1 MIRGKYIRSFKNNHL
16 SNDPSSSSIKEK
28 TKYRYNL
35 RLAEQL
41 SEETPSKKSPNYNT
55 KTLQGGNDNNDYSK
69 KLKENNTNKNIFNI
83 SKALT
88 HFNLASN
95 TEEKIKEKPI
105 DRETNNFNDVRKKI
119 NFRERLNNSRKK
131 RAFFNNNI
139 SSNQDMEKNITNN
152 QNNNLN
158 TNINEEKEENNNNKE
173 EFPSKNRILT
183 NSDARN
189 KKRRLRFDIIKEN
202 DENENSY
209 NNIKELKNKNM
220 SNIVKDIKEENIGNE
235 ISDTVRCHMCLQ
247 KMVHPKMCP
256 KCHHISCEKCL
267 YNWFLK
273 DQNKECN
280 YCKEPVN
287 FYEFISVPFMDTI
300 VDFVEKVIYDK
311 KKYSASFQQN
321 FENDLNNIKN
331 EDINLININNTNNT
345 NNIKDFCDIHP
356 TEPLYY
362 YCIDCSKGY
371 CKTCF
376 VFFGNEK
383 DKHLNHKI
391 IEYSEYIKLNLPL
404 LKEQEEKID
413 NNIKLINDLIDQCKS
428 YKSLYEFQKNAINDY
443 ISYIQQK
450 LNEEMDEYI
459 KKIEDKMI
467 ELKQSIELYE
477 KTKNEINDFY
487 RKINK
492 KNKTSLNVQYYIDKI
507 EKNNKKNLM
516 NDNEISEIL
525 NIPDNFNIKIYHSK
539 NEVIDSEKYINK
551 KIKLEDDIEIALD
564 NKMKN
569 SININISF
577 PKDKRKHIFK
587 ALIYFKQ
594 KDSNLINGYSIDDIK
609 EGKIY
614 YSMSKKIKFEENE
627 KSVFEI
633 KAIIY
638 DFYFE

>member
-28 TKYRYNL
+28 SKYRYNL
-35 RLAEQL
+35 RLTEKM
-41 SEETPSKKSPNYNT
+41 SEENPIQKSPNYNT

-88 HFNLASN
+88 HFNLAPN
-95 TEEKIKEKPI
+95 TDEKLKEKPI
-105 DRETNNFNDVRKKI
+105 DREANNLNDVRKKI

-131 RAFFNNNI
+131 RAFFNNNG
-139 SSNQDMEKNITNN
+139 SSNQEKEKNSNNN
-152 QNNNLN
+152 QNTNLN
-158 TNINEEKEENNNNKE
+158 TNLNVEKEENNDNKE
-173 EFPSKNRILT
+173 EFQSKSRILT
-183 NSDARN
+183 NSEARN

-209 NNIKELKNKNM
+209 NNNKELKNRNVNSM
-220 SNIVKDIKEENIGNE
+220 VKDIKEENIGNE
-235 ISDTVRCHMCLQ
+235 ISDTVRCHMCFQ

-311 KKYSASFQQN
+311 KKYSASFQKN
-321 FENDLNNIKN
+321 FDNNLNNIKSD
-331 EDINLININNTNNT
+331 DINLININNINT
-345 NNIKDFCDIHP
+345 IKDFCEIHP
-356 TEPLYY
+356 TEPLHY
-362 YCIDCSKGY
+362 YCIDCNKGY

-413 NNIKLINDLIDQCKS
+413 NNIKFINDSISQCKS

-450 LNEEMDEYI
+450 LNEEMDHYI
-459 KKIEDKMI
+459 KKIEDKI
-467 ELKQSIELYE
+467 LDLKQSIELYE
-477 KTKNEINDFY
+477 KSKNEINDFY

-492 KNKTSLNVQYYIDKI
+492 KNKTSLNVQFFIDKI
-507 EKNNKKNLM
+507 EKNNRKHLM
-516 NDNEISEIL
+516 NDEISDLL
-525 NIPDNFNIKIYHSK
+525 NIPDNFNIKIYQSK
-539 NEVIDSEKYINK
+539 NEDIDFEKYLNK

-569 SININISF
+569 SININVSF
-577 PKDKRKHIFK
+577 PKDKRRHAFK
-587 ALIYFKQ
+587 VLVFLKQ
-594 KDSNLINGYSIDDIK
+594 KDLNIVNGYSIDDIK

-614 YSMSKKIKFEENE
+614 YSMSKKIKFEDSE
-627 KSVFEI
+627 KSIIEF

>member
-28 TKYRYNL
+28 SKYRYNL
-35 RLAEQL
+35 RLTEKM
-41 SEETPSKKSPNYNT
+41 SEENPIQKSPNYNT

-88 HFNLASN
+88 HFNLAPN
-95 TEEKIKEKPI
+95 TDEKLKEKPI
-105 DRETNNFNDVRKKI
+105 DREANNLNDVRKKI

-131 RAFFNNNI
+131 RAFFNNNG
-139 SSNQDMEKNITNN
+139 SSNQEKEKNSNNN
-152 QNNNLN
+152 QNTNLN
-158 TNINEEKEENNNNKE
+158 TNLNVEKEENNDNKE
-173 EFPSKNRILT
+173 EFQSKSRILT
-183 NSDARN
+183 NSEARN

-209 NNIKELKNKNM
+209 NNNKELKNRNVNSM
-220 SNIVKDIKEENIGNE
+220 VKDIKEENIGNE
-235 ISDTVRCHMCLQ
+235 ISDTVRCHMCFQ

-311 KKYSASFQQN
+311 KKYSASFQKN
-321 FENDLNNIKN
+321 FDNDLNNIKSD
-331 EDINLININNTNNT
+331 DINLININNINT
-345 NNIKDFCDIHP
+345 IKDFCEIHP
-356 TEPLYY
+356 TEPLHY
-362 YCIDCSKGY
+362 YCIDCNKGY

-413 NNIKLINDLIDQCKS
+413 NNIKFINDSISQCKS

-450 LNEEMDEYI
+450 LNEEMDHYI
-459 KKIEDKMI
+459 KKIEDKI
-467 ELKQSIELYE
+467 LDLKQSIELYE
-477 KTKNEINDFY
+477 KSKNEINDFY

-492 KNKTSLNVQYYIDKI
+492 KNKTSLNVQFFIDKI
-507 EKNNKKNLM
+507 EKNNRKHLM
-516 NDNEISEIL
+516 NDEISDL
-525 NIPDNFNIKIYHSK
+525 FNIPDNFNIKIYQSK
-539 NEVIDSEKYINK
+539 NEDIDFEKYLNK

-569 SININISF
+569 SININVSF
-577 PKDKRKHIFK
+577 PKDKRRHAFK
-587 ALIYFKQ
+587 VLVFLKQ
-594 KDSNLINGYSIDDIK
+594 KDLNIVNGYSIDDIK

-614 YSMSKKIKFEENE
+614 YSMSKKIKFEDSE
-627 KSVFEI
+627 KSIIEF

>member
-28 TKYRYNL
+28 SKYRYNL
-35 RLAEQL
+35 RLTEKM
-41 SEETPSKKSPNYNT
+41 SEENPIQKSPNYNT

-88 HFNLASN
+88 HFNLVPN
-95 TEEKIKEKPI
+95 TDEKLKEKPI
-105 DRETNNFNDVRKKI
+105 DREANNFNDVRKKI

-131 RAFFNNNI
+131 RAFFNNNC
-139 SSNQDMEKNITNN
+139 SSNQDKEKNSNNN
-152 QNNNLN
+152 QNTNLN
-158 TNINEEKEENNNNKE
+158 TNIKEEKEENNNNKE

-183 NSDARN
+183 NSEARN

-209 NNIKELKNKNM
+209 NNNKELKIRNVNSM
-220 SNIVKDIKEENIGNE
+220 VKDIKEENIGNE
-235 ISDTVRCHMCLQ
+235 ISDTVRCHMCFQ

-311 KKYSASFQQN
+311 KKYSASFQKN
-321 FENDLNNIKN
+321 FDNDLNNIKN
-331 EDINLININNTNNT
+331 DDINLININNINT
-345 NNIKDFCDIHP
+345 IKDFCEIHP

-413 NNIKLINDLIDQCKS
+413 NNIKFINDSISQCKS

-443 ISYIQQK
+443 ILYIQQK
-450 LNEEMDEYI
+450 LNEEMDHYI
-459 KKIEDKMI
+459 KKIEDKI
-467 ELKQSIELYE
+467 LDLKQSIELYE
-477 KTKNEINDFY
+477 KSKNEINDFY

-492 KNKTSLNVQYYIDKI
+492 KNKTSLNVQFFIDKI
-507 EKNNKKNLM
+507 EKNNRKNLM
-516 NDNEISEIL
+516 NDEISDLL

-539 NEVIDSEKYINK
+539 NEDIDFEKYLNK

-569 SININISF
+569 SININVSF
-577 PKDKRKHIFK
+577 PKDKRRHTFK
-587 ALIYFKQ
+587 VLVFLKQ
-594 KDSNLINGYSIDDIK
+594 KDLNVVNGYSIDDIK

-614 YSMSKKIKFEENE
+614 YSMSKKIKFEDSE
-627 KSVFEI
+627 KSIFEF

>member
-28 TKYRYNL
+28 SKYRYNL
-35 RLAEQL
+35 RLTEKM
-41 SEETPSKKSPNYNT
+41 SEENPIQKSPNYNT
-55 KTLQGGNDNNDYSK
+55 KTLQGVNDNNDYSK

-88 HFNLASN
+88 HFNLVPN
-95 TEEKIKEKPI
+95 TDEKLKEKPI
-105 DRETNNFNDVRKKI
+105 DREANNFNDVRKKI

-131 RAFFNNNI
+131 RAFFNNNG
-139 SSNQDMEKNITNN
+139 SSNQDKEKNSNNN
-152 QNNNLN
+152 QNTNLN
-158 TNINEEKEENNNNKE
+158 TNIKEEKEENNNNKE
-173 EFPSKNRILT
+173 EFLSKNRILT
-183 NSDARN
+183 NSEARN

-209 NNIKELKNKNM
+209 NNNKELKNRNVNSM
-220 SNIVKDIKEENIGNE
+220 VKDIKEENIGNE
-235 ISDTVRCHMCLQ
+235 ISDTVRCHMCFQ

-311 KKYSASFQQN
+311 KKYSASFQKN
-321 FENDLNNIKN
+321 FDNDLNNIKN
-331 EDINLININNTNNT
+331 DDINLININNINT
-345 NNIKDFCDIHP
+345 IKDFCEIHP

-413 NNIKLINDLIDQCKS
+413 NNIKFINDSISQCKS

-443 ISYIQQK
+443 ILYIQQK
-450 LNEEMDEYI
+450 LNEEMDHYI
-459 KKIEDKMI
+459 KKIEDKI
-467 ELKQSIELYE
+467 LDLKQSIELYE
-477 KTKNEINDFY
+477 KSKNEINDFY

-492 KNKTSLNVQYYIDKI
+492 KNKTSLNVQFFIDKI
-507 EKNNKKNLM
+507 EKNNRKNLM
-516 NDNEISEIL
+516 NDEISDLL

-539 NEVIDSEKYINK
+539 NEDIDFEKYLNK

-569 SININISF
+569 SININVSF
-577 PKDKRKHIFK
+577 PKDKRRHTFK
-587 ALIYFKQ
+587 VLVFLKQ
-594 KDSNLINGYSIDDIK
+594 KDLNVVNGYSIDDIK

-614 YSMSKKIKFEENE
+614 YSMSKKIKFEDSE
-627 KSVFEI
+627 KSIFEF

>member
-28 TKYRYNL
+28 SKYRYNL
-35 RLAEQL
+35 RLTEKM
-41 SEETPSKKSPNYNT
+41 SEENPIQKSPNYNT

-88 HFNLASN
+88 HFNLVPN
-95 TEEKIKEKPI
+95 TDEKLKEKPI
-105 DRETNNFNDVRKKI
+105 DREANNFNDVRKKI

-131 RAFFNNNI
+131 RAFFNNNG
-139 SSNQDMEKNITNN
+139 SSNQDKEKNSNNN
-152 QNNNLN
+152 QNTNLN
-158 TNINEEKEENNNNKE
+158 TNIKEEKEENNNNKE

-183 NSDARN
+183 NSEARN

-209 NNIKELKNKNM
+209 NNNKELKNRNVNSM
-220 SNIVKDIKEENIGNE
+220 VKDIKEENIGNE
-235 ISDTVRCHMCLQ
+235 ISDTVRCHMCFQ

-311 KKYSASFQQN
+311 KKYSASFQKN
-321 FENDLNNIKN
+321 FDNDLNNIKN
-331 EDINLININNTNNT
+331 DDINLININNINT
-345 NNIKDFCDIHP
+345 IKDFCEIHP

-413 NNIKLINDLIDQCKS
+413 NNIKFINDSISQCKS

-443 ISYIQQK
+443 ILYIQQK
-450 LNEEMDEYI
+450 LNEEMDHYI
-459 KKIEDKMI
+459 KKIEDKI
-467 ELKQSIELYE
+467 LDLKQSIELYE
-477 KTKNEINDFY
+477 KSKNEINDFY

-492 KNKTSLNVQYYIDKI
+492 KNKTSLNVQFFIDKI
-507 EKNNKKNLM
+507 EKNNRKNLM
-516 NDNEISEIL
+516 NDEISDLL

-539 NEVIDSEKYINK
+539 NEDIDFEKYLNK

-569 SININISF
+569 SININVSF
-577 PKDKRKHIFK
+577 PKDKSRHTFK
-587 ALIYFKQ
+587 VFLFLKQ
-594 KDSNLINGYSIDDIK
+594 KDLNVVNGYSIDDIK

-614 YSMSKKIKFEENE
+614 YSMSKKIKFEDSE
-627 KSVFEI
+627 KSIFEF

>member
-28 TKYRYNL
+28 SKYRYNL
-35 RLAEQL
+35 RLTEKM
-41 SEETPSKKSPNYNT
+41 SEENPIQKSPNYNT

-88 HFNLASN
+88 HFNLVPN
-95 TEEKIKEKPI
+95 TDEKLKEKPI
-105 DRETNNFNDVRKKI
+105 DREANNFNDVRKKI

-131 RAFFNNNI
+131 RAFFNNNG
-139 SSNQDMEKNITNN
+139 SSNQDKEKNSNNN
-152 QNNNLN
+152 QNTNLN
-158 TNINEEKEENNNNKE
+158 TNIKEEKEENNNNKE

-183 NSDARN
+183 NSEARN

-209 NNIKELKNKNM
+209 NNNKELKNRNVNSM
-220 SNIVKDIKEENIGNE
+220 VKDIKEENIGNE
-235 ISDTVRCHMCLQ
+235 ISDTVRCHMCFQ

-311 KKYSASFQQN
+311 KKYSASFQKN
-321 FENDLNNIKN
+321 FDNDLNNIKN
-331 EDINLININNTNNT
+331 DDINLININNINT
-345 NNIKDFCDIHP
+345 IKDFCEIHP

-413 NNIKLINDLIDQCKS
+413 NNIKFINDSISQCKS

-443 ISYIQQK
+443 ILYIQQK
-450 LNEEMDEYI
+450 LNEEMDHYI
-459 KKIEDKMI
+459 KKIEDKI
-467 ELKQSIELYE
+467 LDLKQSIELYE
-477 KTKNEINDFY
+477 KSKNEINDFY

-492 KNKTSLNVQYYIDKI
+492 KNKTTLNVQFFIDKI
-507 EKNNKKNLM
+507 EKNNRKNLM
-516 NDNEISEIL
+516 NDEISDLL

-539 NEVIDSEKYINK
+539 NEDIDFEKYLNK

-569 SININISF
+569 SININVSF
-577 PKDKRKHIFK
+577 PKDKRRHTFK
-587 ALIYFKQ
+587 VLVFLKQ
-594 KDSNLINGYSIDDIK
+594 KDLNVVNGYSIDDIK

-614 YSMSKKIKFEENE
+614 YSMSKKIKFEDSE
-627 KSVFEI
+627 KSIFEF

>member
-28 TKYRYNL
+28 SKYRYNL
-35 RLAEQL
+35 RLTEKM
-41 SEETPSKKSPNYNT
+41 SEENPIQKSPNYNT

-88 HFNLASN
+88 HFNLVPN
-95 TEEKIKEKPI
+95 TDEKLKEKPI
-105 DRETNNFNDVRKKI
+105 DREANNFNDVRKKI

-131 RAFFNNNI
+131 RAFFNNNG
-139 SSNQDMEKNITNN
+139 SSNQDKEKNSNNN
-152 QNNNLN
+152 QNINLN
-158 TNINEEKEENNNNKE
+158 TNIKEEKEENNNNKE

-183 NSDARN
+183 NSEARN

-209 NNIKELKNKNM
+209 NNNKELKNRNVNSM
-220 SNIVKDIKEENIGNE
+220 VKDIKEENIGNE
-235 ISDTVRCHMCLQ
+235 ISDTVRCHMCFQ

-311 KKYSASFQQN
+311 KKYSASFQKN
-321 FENDLNNIKN
+321 FDNDLNNIKN
-331 EDINLININNTNNT
+331 DDINLININNINT
-345 NNIKDFCDIHP
+345 IKDFCEIHP

-413 NNIKLINDLIDQCKS
+413 NNIKFINDSISQCKS

-443 ISYIQQK
+443 ILYIQQK
-450 LNEEMDEYI
+450 LNEEMDHYI
-459 KKIEDKMI
+459 KKIEDKI
-467 ELKQSIELYE
+467 LDLKQSIELYE
-477 KTKNEINDFY
+477 KSKNEINDFY

-492 KNKTSLNVQYYIDKI
+492 KNKTSLNVQFFIDKI
-507 EKNNKKNLM
+507 EKNNRKNLM
-516 NDNEISEIL
+516 NDEISDLL

-539 NEVIDSEKYINK
+539 NEDIDFEKYLNK

-569 SININISF
+569 SININVSF
-577 PKDKRKHIFK
+577 PKDKRRHTFK
-587 ALIYFKQ
+587 VLVFLKQ
-594 KDSNLINGYSIDDIK
+594 KDLNVVNGYSIDDIK

-614 YSMSKKIKFEENE
+614 YSMSKKIKFEDSE
-627 KSVFEI
+627 KSIFEF

>member
-28 TKYRYNL
+28 SKYRYNL
-35 RLAEQL
+35 RLTEKM
-41 SEETPSKKSPNYNT
+41 SEENPIQKSPNYNT

-88 HFNLASN
+88 HFNLVPN
-95 TEEKIKEKPI
+95 TDEKLKEKPI
-105 DRETNNFNDVRKKI
+105 DREANNFNDVRKKI

-131 RAFFNNNI
+131 RAFFNNNG
-139 SSNQDMEKNITNN
+139 SSNQDKEKNSNNN
-152 QNNNLN
+152 QNTNLN
-158 TNINEEKEENNNNKE
+158 TNIKEENNNNKE

-183 NSDARN
+183 NSEARN

-209 NNIKELKNKNM
+209 NNNKELKNRNVNSM
-220 SNIVKDIKEENIGNE
+220 VKDIKEENIGNE
-235 ISDTVRCHMCLQ
+235 ISDTVRCHMCFQ

-311 KKYSASFQQN
+311 KKYSASFQKN
-321 FENDLNNIKN
+321 FDNDLNNIKN
-331 EDINLININNTNNT
+331 DDINLININNINT
-345 NNIKDFCDIHP
+345 IKDFCEIHP

-413 NNIKLINDLIDQCKS
+413 NNIKFINDSISQCKS

-443 ISYIQQK
+443 ILYIQQK
-450 LNEEMDEYI
+450 LNEEMDHYI
-459 KKIEDKMI
+459 KKIEDKI
-467 ELKQSIELYE
+467 LDLKQSIELYE
-477 KTKNEINDFY
+477 KSKNEINDFY

-492 KNKTSLNVQYYIDKI
+492 KNKTSLNVQFFIDKI
-507 EKNNKKNLM
+507 EKNNRKNLM
-516 NDNEISEIL
+516 NDEISDLL

-539 NEVIDSEKYINK
+539 NEDIDFEKYLNK

-569 SININISF
+569 SININVSF
-577 PKDKRKHIFK
+577 PKDKRRHTFK
-587 ALIYFKQ
+587 VLVFLKQ
-594 KDSNLINGYSIDDIK
+594 KDLNVVNGYSIDDIK

-614 YSMSKKIKFEENE
+614 YSMSKKIKFEDSE
-627 KSVFEI
+627 KSIFEF

>member
-1 MIRGKYIRSFKNNHL
+1 MIRGKYIRSFKNTHL

-28 TKYRYNL
+28 PKYRYNF
-35 RLAEQL
+35 RLTDQL

-88 HFNLASN
+88 HFNLVPN
-95 TEEKIKEKPI
+95 TDEKIKEKPM

-131 RAFFNNNI
+131 RAFLNNNI
-139 SSNQDMEKNITNN
+139 PSNQDRENNNNNN
-152 QNNNLN
+152 QNANINA
-158 TNINEEKEENNNNKE
+158 NINEEKEENNNNKE
-173 EFPSKNRILT
+173 EIPSKSRILT
-183 NSDARN
+183 NSEARN

-202 DENENSY
+202 EENENSY
-209 NNIKELKNKNM
+209 NNIKEFKNKNI
-220 SNIVKDIKEENIGNE
+220 NNLVKDIKEENIGNE
-235 ISDTVRCHMCLQ
+235 ISDTVKCHMCFQ

-321 FENDLNNIKN
+321 FDNDLNNIKN
-331 EDINLININNTNNT
+331 EDINLININNTNN
-345 NNIKDFCDIHP
+345 IKDFCDIHP
-356 TEPLYY
+356 TETLYY

-391 IEYSEYIKLNLPL
+391 IEYSEYINMNLPL

-413 NNIKLINDLIDQCKS
+413 NNIKLINDLLTQCKS

-443 ISYIQQK
+443 ISNIKQK

-459 KKIEDKMI
+459 KKIEDKI
-467 ELKQSIELYE
+467 LYLKQSMELYE
-477 KTKNEINDFY
+477 KTKNEINEFY

-507 EKNNKKNLM
+507 
-516 NDNEISEIL
+516 L
-525 NIPDNFNIKIYHSK
+525 N
-539 NEVIDSEKYINK
+539 V
-551 KIKLEDDIEIALD
+551 
-564 NKMKN
+564 
-569 SININISF
+569 
-577 PKDKRKHIFK
+577 
-587 ALIYFKQ
+587 
-594 KDSNLINGYSIDDIK
+594 
-609 EGKIY
+609 
-614 YSMSKKIKFEENE
+614 
-627 KSVFEI
+627 
-633 KAIIY
+633 
-638 DFYFE
+638 

>member
-28 TKYRYNL
+28 SKYRYNL
-35 RLAEQL
+35 RLTDQM
-41 SEETPSKKSPNYNT
+41 SEENPIQKSPNYNT

-88 HFNLASN
+88 HFNLVPN
-95 TEEKIKEKPI
+95 TDEKLKEKSI
-105 DRETNNFNDVRKKI
+105 DREANNFNDVRKKI

-131 RAFFNNNI
+131 RAFFNSNG
-139 SSNQDMEKNITNN
+139 SSNQDKEKNSNNN
-152 QNNNLN
+152 QTTNLN
-158 TNINEEKEENNNNKE
+158 TNIIVEKEENNNNKE
-173 EFPSKNRILT
+173 EFQSKSRILT
-183 NSDARN
+183 NSEAQN

-209 NNIKELKNKNM
+209 NNNKELKNRNVNSM
-220 SNIVKDIKEENIGNE
+220 VKDIKEENIGNE
-235 ISDTVRCHMCLQ
+235 ISDTVRCHMCFQ

-311 KKYSASFQQN
+311 KKYSASFQKN
-321 FENDLNNIKN
+321 FDNDLNNIKN
-331 EDINLININNTNNT
+331 DDINLININNINT
-345 NNIKDFCDIHP
+345 IKDFCEIHP

-413 NNIKLINDLIDQCKS
+413 NNIKFINDSISQCKS

-443 ISYIQQK
+443 ILYIQQK
-450 LNEEMDEYI
+450 LNEEMDHYI
-459 KKIEDKMI
+459 KKIEDKI
-467 ELKQSIELYE
+467 LDLKQSIELYE
-477 KTKNEINDFY
+477 KSKNEINDFY

-492 KNKTSLNVQYYIDKI
+492 KNKTSLNVQFFIDKI
-507 EKNNKKNLM
+507 EKNNRKNLM
-516 NDNEISEIL
+516 NDEISDLL

-539 NEVIDSEKYINK
+539 NEDIDFEKYLNK

-569 SININISF
+569 SININVSF
-577 PKDKRKHIFK
+577 PKDKRRHTFK
-587 ALIYFKQ
+587 VLVFLKQ
-594 KDSNLINGYSIDDIK
+594 KDLNVVNGYSIDDIK

-614 YSMSKKIKFEENE
+614 YSMSKKIKFEDNE
-627 KSVFEI
+627 KSIFEF

>member
-28 TKYRYNL
+28 SKYRYNL
-35 RLAEQL
+35 RLTEKM
-41 SEETPSKKSPNYNT
+41 SEENPIQKSPNYNT

-88 HFNLASN
+88 HFNLVPN
-95 TEEKIKEKPI
+95 TDEKLKEKPI
-105 DRETNNFNDVRKKI
+105 DREANNFNDVRKKI

-131 RAFFNNNI
+131 RAFFNNNG
-139 SSNQDMEKNITNN
+139 SSNQDKEKNSNNN
-152 QNNNLN
+152 QNTNLN
-158 TNINEEKEENNNNKE
+158 TNIKEEKEENNNNKE

-183 NSDARN
+183 NSEARN

-209 NNIKELKNKNM
+209 NNNKELKNRNVNSM
-220 SNIVKDIKEENIGNE
+220 VKDIKEENIGNE
-235 ISDTVRCHMCLQ
+235 ISDTVRCHMCFQ

-311 KKYSASFQQN
+311 KKYSASFQKN
-321 FENDLNNIKN
+321 FDNDLNNIKN
-331 EDINLININNTNNT
+331 DDINLININNINT
-345 NNIKDFCDIHP
+345 IKDFCEIHP

-413 NNIKLINDLIDQCKS
+413 NNIKFINDSISQCKS

-443 ISYIQQK
+443 ILYIQQK
-450 LNEEMDEYI
+450 LNEEMDHYI
-459 KKIEDKMI
+459 KKIEDKI
-467 ELKQSIELYE
+467 LDLKQSIELYE
-477 KTKNEINDFY
+477 KSKNEINDFY

-492 KNKTSLNVQYYIDKI
+492 KNKTSLNVQFFIDKI
-507 EKNNKKNLM
+507 EKNNRKNLM
-516 NDNEISEIL
+516 NDEISDLL

-539 NEVIDSEKYINK
+539 NEDIDFEKYLNK

-569 SININISF
+569 SININVSF
-577 PKDKRKHIFK
+577 PKDKRRHTFK
-587 ALIYFKQ
+587 VLVFLKQ
-594 KDSNLINGYSIDDIK
+594 KDLNVVNGYSIDDIK

-614 YSMSKKIKFEENE
+614 YSMSKKIKFEDNE
-627 KSVFEI
+627 KSIFEF

>member
-28 TKYRYNL
+28 SKYRYNL
-35 RLAEQL
+35 RLTEKM
-41 SEETPSKKSPNYNT
+41 SEENPIQKSPNYNT
-55 KTLQGGNDNNDYSK
+55 KTLQGGIDNNDYSK

-88 HFNLASN
+88 HFNLAPN
-95 TEEKIKEKPI
+95 TDEKLKEKPI
-105 DRETNNFNDVRKKI
+105 DREANNLNDVRKKI

-131 RAFFNNNI
+131 RAFFNNNG
-139 SSNQDMEKNITNN
+139 SSNQEKEKNSNNN
-152 QNNNLN
+152 QNTNLN
-158 TNINEEKEENNNNKE
+158 TNLNVEKEENNDNKE
-173 EFPSKNRILT
+173 EFQSKSRILT
-183 NSDARN
+183 NSEARN

-209 NNIKELKNKNM
+209 NNNKELKNRNVNSM
-220 SNIVKDIKEENIGNE
+220 VKDIKEENIGNE
-235 ISDTVRCHMCLQ
+235 ISDTVRCHMCFQ

-311 KKYSASFQQN
+311 KKYSASFQKN
-321 FENDLNNIKN
+321 FDNNLNNIKSD
-331 EDINLININNTNNT
+331 DINLININNINT
-345 NNIKDFCDIHP
+345 IKDFCEIHP
-356 TEPLYY
+356 TEPLHY
-362 YCIDCSKGY
+362 YCIDCNKGY

-413 NNIKLINDLIDQCKS
+413 NNIKFINDSISQCKS

-450 LNEEMDEYI
+450 LNEEMDHYI
-459 KKIEDKMI
+459 KKIEDKI
-467 ELKQSIELYE
+467 LDLKQSIELYE
-477 KTKNEINDFY
+477 KSKNEINDFY

-492 KNKTSLNVQYYIDKI
+492 KNKTSLNVQFFIDKI
-507 EKNNKKNLM
+507 EKNNRKHLM
-516 NDNEISEIL
+516 NDEISDLL
-525 NIPDNFNIKIYHSK
+525 NIPDNFNIKIYQSK
-539 NEVIDSEKYINK
+539 NEDIDFEKYLNK

-569 SININISF
+569 SININVSF
-577 PKDKRKHIFK
+577 PKDKRRHAFK
-587 ALIYFKQ
+587 VLVFLKQ
-594 KDSNLINGYSIDDIK
+594 KDLNIVNGYSIDDIK

-614 YSMSKKIKFEENE
+614 YSMSKKIKFEDSE
-627 KSVFEI
+627 KSIIEF

>member
-28 TKYRYNL
+28 SKYRYNL
-35 RLAEQL
+35 RLTEKM
-41 SEETPSKKSPNYNT
+41 SEENPIQKSPNYNT

-88 HFNLASN
+88 HFNLVPN
-95 TEEKIKEKPI
+95 TDEKLKEKPI
-105 DRETNNFNDVRKKI
+105 DREANNFNDVRKKI

-131 RAFFNNNI
+131 RAFFNNNG
-139 SSNQDMEKNITNN
+139 SSNQDKEKNSNNN
-152 QNNNLN
+152 QNTNLN
-158 TNINEEKEENNNNKE
+158 TNIKEEKEENNNNKE

-183 NSDARN
+183 NSEARN

-209 NNIKELKNKNM
+209 NNNKELKNRNVNSM
-220 SNIVKDIKEENIGNE
+220 VKDIKEENIGNE
-235 ISDTVRCHMCLQ
+235 ISDTVMCHMCFQ

-311 KKYSASFQQN
+311 KKYSASFQKN
-321 FENDLNNIKN
+321 FDNDLNNIKN
-331 EDINLININNTNNT
+331 DDINLININNINT
-345 NNIKDFCDIHP
+345 IKDFCEIHP

-413 NNIKLINDLIDQCKS
+413 NNIKFINDSISQCKS

-443 ISYIQQK
+443 ILYIQQK
-450 LNEEMDEYI
+450 LNEEMDHYI
-459 KKIEDKMI
+459 KKIEDKI
-467 ELKQSIELYE
+467 LDLKQSIELYE
-477 KTKNEINDFY
+477 KSKNEINDFY

-492 KNKTSLNVQYYIDKI
+492 KNKTTLNVQFFIDKI
-507 EKNNKKNLM
+507 EKNNRKNLM
-516 NDNEISEIL
+516 NDEISDLL

-539 NEVIDSEKYINK
+539 NEDIDFEKYLNK

-569 SININISF
+569 SININVSF
-577 PKDKRKHIFK
+577 PKDKRRHTFK
-587 ALIYFKQ
+587 VLVFLKQ
-594 KDSNLINGYSIDDIK
+594 KDLNVVNGYSIDDIK

-614 YSMSKKIKFEENE
+614 YSMSKKIKFEDSE
-627 KSVFEI
+627 KSIFEF

>member
-1 MIRGKYIRSFKNNHL
+1 MIRGKYIRSFKNAHL

-28 TKYRYNL
+28 SKYRYNL
-35 RLAEQL
+35 HSTQKF
-41 SEETPSKKSPNYNT
+41 SEDTPSKKSPNYNT
-55 KTLQGGNDNNDYSK
+55 KTLQGGNDNNDSSK

-88 HFNLASN
+88 HFNIPSN
-95 TEEKIKEKPI
+95 TDEKLKEKPT
-105 DRETNNFNDVRKKI
+105 DRESNNFNDIRKKI

-131 RAFFNNNI
+131 RAFLNNNI
-139 SSNQDMEKNITNN
+139 SSNQEKDK
-152 QNNNLN
+152 NNNNNDNYN
-158 TNINEEKEENNNNKE
+158 TNINVEKGDKNSDKE
-173 EFPSKNRILT
+173 DFPNKNRILT
-183 NSDARN
+183 NSEARN
-189 KKRRLRFDIIKEN
+189 KKRRLRFDVIKEN

-209 NNIKELKNKNM
+209 NNPNELKNRNIN
-220 SNIVKDIKEENIGNE
+220 SIVKDIKEENIGNE

-311 KKYSASFQQN
+311 KKYSASFQKN
-321 FENDLNNIKN
+321 FDNELNNIKN
-331 EDINLININNTNNT
+331 EDINLTNINYN

-404 LKEQEEKID
+404 LKEQEEKLD
-413 NNIKLINDLIDQCKS
+413 NNIKFVNDIIAQCKS

-450 LNEEMDEYI
+450 LNSEMDEYI
-459 KKIEDKMI
+459 KKIEDKI
-467 ELKQSIELYE
+467 LDLKQSIELYE
-477 KTKNEINDFY
+477 KSKNEINDFY

-507 EKNNKKNLM
+507 EKNNKRNFM
-516 NDNEISEIL
+516 NNEEISQLL
-525 NIPDNFNIKIYHSK
+525 NIPDNFNIKIYHTK
-539 NEVIDSEKYINK
+539 NEVIDSIKYLNK

-569 SININISF
+569 SINMNISF
-577 PKDKRKHIFK
+577 PKDRRRHFYKV
-587 ALIYFKQ
+587 LVYFKQ
-594 KDSNLINGYSIDDIK
+594 KDLNIINGYSIDDIK

-614 YSMSKKIKFEENE
+614 YSMSKKIKFEDNE
-627 KSVFEI
+627 ESLFEI

>member
-28 TKYRYNL
+28 SKYRYNL
-35 RLAEQL
+35 RLTEKM
-41 SEETPSKKSPNYNT
+41 SEENPIQKSPNYNT

-88 HFNLASN
+88 HFNLVPN
-95 TEEKIKEKPI
+95 TDEKLKEKPI
-105 DRETNNFNDVRKKI
+105 DREANNFNDVRKKI

-131 RAFFNNNI
+131 RAFFNNNG
-139 SSNQDMEKNITNN
+139 SSNQDKEKNSNNN
-152 QNNNLN
+152 QNTNLN
-158 TNINEEKEENNNNKE
+158 TNIKEEKEENNNNKE

-183 NSDARN
+183 NSEARN

-209 NNIKELKNKNM
+209 NNNKELKNRNVNSM
-220 SNIVKDIKEENIGNE
+220 VKDIKEENIGNE
-235 ISDTVRCHMCLQ
+235 ISDTVRCHMCFQ

-311 KKYSASFQQN
+311 KKYSASFQKN
-321 FENDLNNIKN
+321 FDNDLNNIKN
-331 EDINLININNTNNT
+331 DDINLININNINT
-345 NNIKDFCDIHP
+345 IKDFCEIHP

-413 NNIKLINDLIDQCKS
+413 NNIKFINDSISQCKS

-443 ISYIQQK
+443 ILYIQQK
-450 LNEEMDEYI
+450 LNEEMDHYI
-459 KKIEDKMI
+459 KKIEDKI
-467 ELKQSIELYE
+467 LDLKQSIELYE
-477 KTKNEINDFY
+477 KSKNEINDFY

-492 KNKTSLNVQYYIDKI
+492 KNKTSLNVQFFIDKI
-507 EKNNKKNLM
+507 EKNNRKNLM
-516 NDNEISEIL
+516 NDEISDLL

-539 NEVIDSEKYINK
+539 NEDIDFEKYLNK

-569 SININISF
+569 SININVSF
-577 PKDKRKHIFK
+577 PKDKRRHTFK
-587 ALIYFKQ
+587 VLVYLKQ
-594 KDSNLINGYSIDDIK
+594 KDLNVVNGYSIDDIK

-614 YSMSKKIKFEENE
+614 YSMSKKIKFEDSE
-627 KSVFEI
+627 KSIFEF

-638 DFYFE
+638 EFYFE

>member
-1 MIRGKYIRSFKNNHL
+1 
-16 SNDPSSSSIKEK
+16 
-28 TKYRYNL
+28 
-35 RLAEQL
+35 
-41 SEETPSKKSPNYNT
+41 
-55 KTLQGGNDNNDYSK
+55 
-69 KLKENNTNKNIFNI
+69 
-83 SKALT
+83 
-88 HFNLASN
+88 
-95 TEEKIKEKPI
+95 
-105 DRETNNFNDVRKKI
+105 
-119 NFRERLNNSRKK
+119 
-131 RAFFNNNI
+131 
-139 SSNQDMEKNITNN
+139 
-152 QNNNLN
+152 
-158 TNINEEKEENNNNKE
+158 
-173 EFPSKNRILT
+173 
-183 NSDARN
+183 
-189 KKRRLRFDIIKEN
+189 
-202 DENENSY
+202 
-209 NNIKELKNKNM
+209 
-220 SNIVKDIKEENIGNE
+220 
-235 ISDTVRCHMCLQ
+235 
-247 KMVHPKMCP
+247 MVHPKMCP

-321 FENDLNNIKN
+321 FNNDLNNIKN
-331 EDINLININNTNNT
+331 EDINLININNTNN
-345 NNIKDFCDIHP
+345 IKDFCDIHP
-356 TEPLYY
+356 TETLYY

-391 IEYSEYIKLNLPL
+391 IEYSEYINMNLPL

-413 NNIKLINDLIDQCKS
+413 NNINFINDLIAQCKS

-443 ISYIQQK
+443 ISNIKQK

-459 KKIEDKMI
+459 KKIEDKI
-467 ELKQSIELYE
+467 LYLKQSMELYE
-477 KTKNEINDFY
+477 KTKNEINEFY

-507 EKNNKKNLM
+507 EKNSKKNLM
-516 NDNEISEIL
+516 NDEEISEIL
-525 NIPDNFNIKIYHSK
+525 NIPDNFNIKIYHTK
-539 NEVIDSEKYINK
+539 NEVIDSAKHINK

-587 ALIYFKQ
+587 AFIYFKQ
-594 KDSNLINGYSIDDIK
+594 KDLNIINGYSIDDIK

-614 YSMSKKIKFEENE
+614 YSMSKKIKFEDNE
-627 KSVFEI
+627 KSDFEI
-633 KAIIY
+633 KSIIY

>member
-28 TKYRYNL
+28 SKYRYNL
-35 RLAEQL
+35 RLTEKM
-41 SEETPSKKSPNYNT
+41 SEENPIQKSPNYNT

-88 HFNLASN
+88 HFNLVPN
-95 TEEKIKEKPI
+95 TDEKLKEKPI
-105 DRETNNFNDVRKKI
+105 DREANNFNDVRKKI

-131 RAFFNNNI
+131 RAFFNNNG
-139 SSNQDMEKNITNN
+139 SSNQDKEKNSNNN
-152 QNNNLN
+152 QNTNLN
-158 TNINEEKEENNNNKE
+158 TNIKEEKEENNNNKE

-183 NSDARN
+183 NSEARN

-209 NNIKELKNKNM
+209 NNNKELKNRNVNSM
-220 SNIVKDIKEENIGNE
+220 VKDIKEENIGNE
-235 ISDTVRCHMCLQ
+235 ISDTVRCHMCFQ

-311 KKYSASFQQN
+311 KKYSASFQKN
-321 FENDLNNIKN
+321 FDNDLNNIKN
-331 EDINLININNTNNT
+331 DDINLININNINT
-345 NNIKDFCDIHP
+345 IKDFCEIHP

-413 NNIKLINDLIDQCKS
+413 NNIKFINDSISQCKS

-443 ISYIQQK
+443 ILYIQQK
-450 LNEEMDEYI
+450 LNEEMDHYI
-459 KKIEDKMI
+459 KKIEDKI
-467 ELKQSIELYE
+467 LDLKQSIELYE
-477 KTKNEINDFY
+477 KSKNEINDFY

-492 KNKTSLNVQYYIDKI
+492 KNKTSLNVQFFIDKI
-507 EKNNKKNLM
+507 EKNNRKNLM
-516 NDNEISEIL
+516 NDEISDLL

-539 NEVIDSEKYINK
+539 NEDIDFEKYLNK

-569 SININISF
+569 SININVSF
-577 PKDKRKHIFK
+577 PKDKRRHTFK
-587 ALIYFKQ
+587 VLVFLKQ
-594 KDSNLINGYSIDDIK
+594 KDLNVVNGYSIDDIK

-614 YSMSKKIKFEENE
+614 YSMSKKIKFEDSE
-627 KSVFEI
+627 KSIFEF

>member
-28 TKYRYNL
+28 NKYRFNL
-35 RLAEQL
+35 RLTEQL
-41 SEETPSKKSPNYNT
+41 PEDTPSKKSQNYNT

-105 DRETNNFNDVRKKI
+105 DRETNNFNDVKKKI

-139 SSNQDMEKNITNN
+139 PSNQDMDKNTTNN
-152 QNNNLN
+152 QNSNLN
-158 TNINEEKEENNNNKE
+158 TNINEQKEENNNNKE

-235 ISDTVRCHMCLQ
+235 ISDTVRCHMCFQ

-321 FENDLNNIKN
+321 FNNDLNNIKN

-413 NNIKLINDLIDQCKS
+413 NNIKLTNDLIDQCKS

-443 ISYIQQK
+443 ISYIKQK
-450 LNEEMDEYI
+450 LNEGMDEYI
-459 KKIEDKMI
+459 KKIEDKI
-467 ELKQSIELYE
+467 LDLKQSIELYE
-477 KTKNEINDFY
+477 KTKNEMNDFY

-492 KNKTSLNVQYYIDKI
+492 KNKTSLNVQYFIDKI

-516 NDNEISEIL
+516 NDDEISEIL
-525 NIPDNFNIKIYHSK
+525 NIPNNFNIKIYHSK
-539 NEVIDSEKYINK
+539 NEVMDSAKYINK

-594 KDSNLINGYSIDDIK
+594 KELNLINGYSVDDIK

-614 YSMSKKIKFEENE
+614 YSMSKKIKFEDNE
-627 KSVFEI
+627 KSVYEI

>member
-28 TKYRYNL
+28 SKYRYNL
-35 RLAEQL
+35 RLTEKM
-41 SEETPSKKSPNYNT
+41 SEENPIQKSPNYNT
-55 KTLQGGNDNNDYSK
+55 KTLQGVNDNNDYSK

-88 HFNLASN
+88 HFNLVPN
-95 TEEKIKEKPI
+95 TDEKIKEKPI
-105 DRETNNFNDVRKKI
+105 DREANNFNDVRKKI

-131 RAFFNNNI
+131 RAFFNNNG
-139 SSNQDMEKNITNN
+139 SSNQDKEKNSNNN
-152 QNNNLN
+152 QNTNLN
-158 TNINEEKEENNNNKE
+158 TNIKEEKEENNNNKE

-183 NSDARN
+183 NSEARN

-209 NNIKELKNKNM
+209 NNNKELKNRNVNSM
-220 SNIVKDIKEENIGNE
+220 VKDIKEENIGNE
-235 ISDTVRCHMCLQ
+235 ISDTVRCHMCFQ

-311 KKYSASFQQN
+311 KKYSASFQKN
-321 FENDLNNIKN
+321 FDNDLNNIKN
-331 EDINLININNTNNT
+331 DDINLININNINT
-345 NNIKDFCDIHP
+345 IKDFCEIHP

-413 NNIKLINDLIDQCKS
+413 NNIKFINDSISQCKS

-443 ISYIQQK
+443 ILYIQQK
-450 LNEEMDEYI
+450 LNEEMDHYI
-459 KKIEDKMI
+459 KKIEDKI
-467 ELKQSIELYE
+467 LDLKQSIELYE
-477 KTKNEINDFY
+477 KSKNEINDFY

-492 KNKTSLNVQYYIDKI
+492 KNKTSLNVQFFIDKI
-507 EKNNKKNLM
+507 EKNNRKNLM
-516 NDNEISEIL
+516 NDEISDLL

-539 NEVIDSEKYINK
+539 NEDIDFEKYLNK

-569 SININISF
+569 SININVSF
-577 PKDKRKHIFK
+577 PKDKRRHTFK
-587 ALIYFKQ
+587 VLVFLKQ
-594 KDSNLINGYSIDDIK
+594 KDLNVVNGYSIDDIK

-614 YSMSKKIKFEENE
+614 YSMSKKIKFEDNE
-627 KSVFEI
+627 KSIFEF

>member
-28 TKYRYNL
+28 SKYRYNL
-35 RLAEQL
+35 RLTEKM
-41 SEETPSKKSPNYNT
+41 SEENPIQKSPNYNT

-88 HFNLASN
+88 HFNLVPN
-95 TEEKIKEKPI
+95 TDEKIKEKPI
-105 DRETNNFNDVRKKI
+105 DREANNFNDVRKKI

-131 RAFFNNNI
+131 RAFFNNNG
-139 SSNQDMEKNITNN
+139 SSNQDKEKNSNNN
-152 QNNNLN
+152 QNTNLN
-158 TNINEEKEENNNNKE
+158 TNIKEEKEENNNNNKE
-173 EFPSKNRILT
+173 EFLSKNRILT
-183 NSDARN
+183 NSEARN

-209 NNIKELKNKNM
+209 NNNKELKNRNVNSM
-220 SNIVKDIKEENIGNE
+220 VKDIKEENIGNE
-235 ISDTVRCHMCLQ
+235 ISDTVRCHMCFQ

-311 KKYSASFQQN
+311 KKYSASFQKN
-321 FENDLNNIKN
+321 FDNDLNNIKN
-331 EDINLININNTNNT
+331 DDINLININNINT
-345 NNIKDFCDIHP
+345 IKDFCEIHP

-413 NNIKLINDLIDQCKS
+413 NNIKFINDSISQCKS

-443 ISYIQQK
+443 ILYIQQK
-450 LNEEMDEYI
+450 LNEEMDHYI
-459 KKIEDKMI
+459 KKIEDKI
-467 ELKQSIELYE
+467 LDLKQSIELYE
-477 KTKNEINDFY
+477 KSKNEINDFY

-492 KNKTSLNVQYYIDKI
+492 KNKTTLNVQFFIDKI
-507 EKNNKKNLM
+507 EKNNRKNLM
-516 NDNEISEIL
+516 NDEISDLL

-539 NEVIDSEKYINK
+539 NEDIDFEKYLNK

-569 SININISF
+569 SININVSF
-577 PKDKRKHIFK
+577 PKDKRRHTFK
-587 ALIYFKQ
+587 VLVFLKQ
-594 KDSNLINGYSIDDIK
+594 KDLNVVNGYSIDDIK

-614 YSMSKKIKFEENE
+614 YSMSKKIKFEDSE
-627 KSVFEI
+627 KSIFEF

>member
-28 TKYRYNL
+28 SKYRYNL
-35 RLAEQL
+35 RLTEKM
-41 SEETPSKKSPNYNT
+41 SEENPIQKSPNYNT

-88 HFNLASN
+88 HFNLVPN
-95 TEEKIKEKPI
+95 TDEKLKEKPI
-105 DRETNNFNDVRKKI
+105 DREANNFNDVRKKI

-131 RAFFNNNI
+131 RAFFNNNG
-139 SSNQDMEKNITNN
+139 SSNQDKEKNSNNN
-152 QNNNLN
+152 QNINLN
-158 TNINEEKEENNNNKE
+158 TNIKEEKEENNNNKE

-183 NSDARN
+183 NSEARN

-209 NNIKELKNKNM
+209 NNNKELKIRNVNSM
-220 SNIVKDIKEENIGNE
+220 VKDIKEENIGNE
-235 ISDTVRCHMCLQ
+235 ISDTVRCHMCFQ

-311 KKYSASFQQN
+311 KKYSASFQKN
-321 FENDLNNIKN
+321 FDNDLNNIKN
-331 EDINLININNTNNT
+331 DDINLININNINT
-345 NNIKDFCDIHP
+345 IKDFCEIHP

-413 NNIKLINDLIDQCKS
+413 NNIKFINDSISQCKS

-443 ISYIQQK
+443 ILYIQQK
-450 LNEEMDEYI
+450 LNEEMDHYI
-459 KKIEDKMI
+459 KKIEDKI
-467 ELKQSIELYE
+467 LDLKQSIELYE
-477 KTKNEINDFY
+477 KSKNEINDFY

-492 KNKTSLNVQYYIDKI
+492 KNKTSLNVQFFIDKI
-507 EKNNKKNLM
+507 EKNNRKNLM
-516 NDNEISEIL
+516 NDEISDLL

-539 NEVIDSEKYINK
+539 NEDIDFEKYLNK

-569 SININISF
+569 SININVSF
-577 PKDKRKHIFK
+577 PKDKRRHTFK
-587 ALIYFKQ
+587 VLVFLKQ
-594 KDSNLINGYSIDDIK
+594 KDLNVVNGYSIDDIK

-614 YSMSKKIKFEENE
+614 YSMSKKIKFEDSE
-627 KSVFEI
+627 KSIFEF

>member
-1 MIRGKYIRSFKNNHL
+1 MIRGKYIRSFKKANL

-28 TKYRYNL
+28 SKYRYNL
-35 RLAEQL
+35 HSAQQL
-41 SEETPSKKSPNYNT
+41 SEDTSSKKSPDYNT
-55 KTLQGGNDNNDYSK
+55 KTLQGANDNNDSSK

-88 HFNLASN
+88 HFNLGAHTN
-95 TEEKIKEKPI
+95 EKTIEKLT
-105 DRETNNFNDVRKKI
+105 DRESNNFNDIRKKI

-131 RAFFNNNI
+131 RSFLNKGI
-139 SSNQDMEKNITNN
+139 SSNQDREKNFNNN
-152 QNNNLN
+152 QNVNYNA
-158 TNINEEKEENNNNKE
+158 NINVEKEEDKNSDKEYFPNKI
-173 EFPSKNRILT
+173 RILT
-183 NSDARN
+183 NSEARS

-209 NNIKELKNKNM
+209 NNTNELKNE
-220 SNIVKDIKEENIGNE
+220 NINSIAKDIKEENIGNE
-235 ISDTVRCHMCLQ
+235 ISDTVKCHMCFQ

-280 YCKEPVN
+280 YCKEQVN

-311 KKYSASFQQN
+311 KKYSASFQKN
-321 FENDLNNIKN
+321 FDNDINNIKN
-331 EDINLININNTNNT
+331 EDINLININNA
-345 NNIKDFCDIHP
+345 NIKDFCDIHP
-356 TEPLYY
+356 NEPLYY

-383 DKHLNHKI
+383 DKHVNHKI
-391 IEYSEYIKLNLPL
+391 IEYSEYIKLDLPL

-413 NNIKLINDLIDQCKS
+413 NNIKFVNDIIAQCKS
-428 YKSLYEFQKNAINDY
+428 YKSLYEFQKIAINDY

-450 LNEEMDEYI
+450 LNSKMDEYI
-459 KKIEDKMI
+459 KKIEDKI
-467 ELKQSIELYE
+467 IDLKQSIELYE
-477 KTKNEINDFY
+477 KSKNEINDFY

-507 EKNNKKNLM
+507 EKNNKRNTM
-516 NDNEISEIL
+516 SNEEISGLLE
-525 NIPDNFNIKIYHSK
+525 IPDNFNIKIYHTK
-539 NEVIDSEKYINK
+539 KEVIDSAKYLNK

-577 PKDKRKHIFK
+577 PKDKRKHLYK
-587 ALIYFKQ
+587 VLVYFKQ
-594 KDSNLINGYSIDDIK
+594 KDLNIINGYSIDDIK

-614 YSMSKKIKFEENE
+614 YSMSKKIKFEDSEE
-627 KSVFEI
+627 SLFEI
-633 KAIIY
+633 NAIIY
-638 DFYFE
+638 DFFFE

>member
-28 TKYRYNL
+28 SKYRYNL
-35 RLAEQL
+35 RLTEKM
-41 SEETPSKKSPNYNT
+41 SEENPIQKSPNYNT

-88 HFNLASN
+88 HFNLVPN
-95 TEEKIKEKPI
+95 TDEKLKEKPI
-105 DRETNNFNDVRKKI
+105 DREANNFNDVRKKI

-131 RAFFNNNI
+131 RAFFNNNG
-139 SSNQDMEKNITNN
+139 SSNQDKEKNSNNN
-152 QNNNLN
+152 QNTNLN
-158 TNINEEKEENNNNKE
+158 TNIKEENNNNKE

-183 NSDARN
+183 NSEARN

-209 NNIKELKNKNM
+209 NNNKELKNRNVNSM
-220 SNIVKDIKEENIGNE
+220 VKDIKEENIGNE
-235 ISDTVRCHMCLQ
+235 ISDTVRCHMCFQ

-311 KKYSASFQQN
+311 KKYSASFQKN
-321 FENDLNNIKN
+321 FDNDLNNIKN
-331 EDINLININNTNNT
+331 DDINLININNINT
-345 NNIKDFCDIHP
+345 IKDFCEIHP

-413 NNIKLINDLIDQCKS
+413 NNIKFINDSISQCKS

-443 ISYIQQK
+443 ILYIQQK
-450 LNEEMDEYI
+450 LNEEMDHYI
-459 KKIEDKMI
+459 KKIEDKI
-467 ELKQSIELYE
+467 LDLKQSIELYE
-477 KTKNEINDFY
+477 KSKNEINDFY

-492 KNKTSLNVQYYIDKI
+492 KNKTSLNVQFFIDKI
-507 EKNNKKNLM
+507 EKNNRKNLM
-516 NDNEISEIL
+516 NDEISDLL

-539 NEVIDSEKYINK
+539 NEDIDFEKYLNK

-569 SININISF
+569 SININVSF
-577 PKDKRKHIFK
+577 PKDKRRHTFK
-587 ALIYFKQ
+587 VLVFLKQ
-594 KDSNLINGYSIDDIK
+594 KDLNVVNGYSIDDIK

-614 YSMSKKIKFEENE
+614 YSMSKKIKFEDNE
-627 KSVFEI
+627 KSIFEF

>member
-28 TKYRYNL
+28 SKYRYNL
-35 RLAEQL
+35 RLTEKM
-41 SEETPSKKSPNYNT
+41 SEENPIQKSPNYNT

-88 HFNLASN
+88 HFNLVPN
-95 TEEKIKEKPI
+95 TDEKLKEKPI
-105 DRETNNFNDVRKKI
+105 DREANNFNDVRKKI

-131 RAFFNNNI
+131 RAFFNNNG
-139 SSNQDMEKNITNN
+139 SSNQDKEKNSNNN
-152 QNNNLN
+152 QNTNLN
-158 TNINEEKEENNNNKE
+158 TNIKEEKEENNNNKE

-183 NSDARN
+183 NSEARN

-209 NNIKELKNKNM
+209 NNNKELKNRNVNSM
-220 SNIVKDIKEENIGNE
+220 VKDIKEENIGNE
-235 ISDTVRCHMCLQ
+235 ISDTVRCHMCFQ

-311 KKYSASFQQN
+311 KKYSASFQKN
-321 FENDLNNIKN
+321 FDNDLNNIKN
-331 EDINLININNTNNT
+331 DDINLININNINT
-345 NNIKDFCDIHP
+345 IKDFCEIHP

-413 NNIKLINDLIDQCKS
+413 NNIKFINDSISQCKS

-443 ISYIQQK
+443 ILYIQQK
-450 LNEEMDEYI
+450 LNEEMDHYI
-459 KKIEDKMI
+459 KKIEDKI
-467 ELKQSIELYE
+467 LDLKQSIELYE
-477 KTKNEINDFY
+477 KSKNEINDFY

-492 KNKTSLNVQYYIDKI
+492 KNKTTLNVQFFIDKI
-507 EKNNKKNLM
+507 EKNNRKNLM
-516 NDNEISEIL
+516 NDEISDLL

-539 NEVIDSEKYINK
+539 NEDIDFEKYLNK

-569 SININISF
+569 SININVSF
-577 PKDKRKHIFK
+577 PKDKRRHTFK
-587 ALIYFKQ
+587 VLVFLKQ
-594 KDSNLINGYSIDDIK
+594 KDLNVVNGYSIDDIK

-614 YSMSKKIKFEENE
+614 YSMSKKIKFEDNE
-627 KSVFEI
+627 KSIFEF

>member
-28 TKYRYNL
+28 SKYRYNL
-35 RLAEQL
+35 RLTEKM
-41 SEETPSKKSPNYNT
+41 SEENPIQKSPNYNT

-88 HFNLASN
+88 HFNLVPN
-95 TEEKIKEKPI
+95 TDEKLKEKPI
-105 DRETNNFNDVRKKI
+105 DREANNFNDVRKKI

-131 RAFFNNNI
+131 RAFFNNNG
-139 SSNQDMEKNITNN
+139 SSNQDKEKNSNNN
-152 QNNNLN
+152 QNTNLN
-158 TNINEEKEENNNNKE
+158 TNIKEEKEENNNNKE

-183 NSDARN
+183 NSEARN

-209 NNIKELKNKNM
+209 NNNKELKIRNVNSM
-220 SNIVKDIKEENIGNE
+220 VKDIKEENIGNE
-235 ISDTVRCHMCLQ
+235 ISDTVRCHMCFQ

-311 KKYSASFQQN
+311 KKYSASFQKN
-321 FENDLNNIKN
+321 FDNDLNNIKN
-331 EDINLININNTNNT
+331 DDINLININNINT
-345 NNIKDFCDIHP
+345 IKDFCEIHP

-413 NNIKLINDLIDQCKS
+413 NNIKFINDSISQCKS

-443 ISYIQQK
+443 ILYIQQK
-450 LNEEMDEYI
+450 LNEEMDHYI
-459 KKIEDKMI
+459 KKIEDKI
-467 ELKQSIELYE
+467 LDLKQSIELYE
-477 KTKNEINDFY
+477 KSKNEINDFY

-492 KNKTSLNVQYYIDKI
+492 KNKTSLNVQFFIDKI
-507 EKNNKKNLM
+507 EKNNRKNLM
-516 NDNEISEIL
+516 NDEISDLL

-539 NEVIDSEKYINK
+539 NEDIDFEKYLNK

-569 SININISF
+569 SININVSF
-577 PKDKRKHIFK
+577 PKDKRRHTFK
-587 ALIYFKQ
+587 VLVFLKQ
-594 KDSNLINGYSIDDIK
+594 KDLNVVNGYSIDDIK

-614 YSMSKKIKFEENE
+614 YSMSKKIKFEDSE
-627 KSVFEI
+627 KSIFEF